1 MRKFSTFLLFALLG
15 MTQAVAQEYDYL
27 PIAREGVK
35 WVNEKVIVNH
45 GDTTRYYY
53 NYEFCGDDSTWQDMI
68 GSDVCKACYYYTG
81 EVLNVNTDSLIA
93 GLDSRRTITTCGR
106 NEPYSNALFEGRL
119 LLQVARFVGMGG
131 DTFLYVFNDETT
143 ASSSSGLFSNTIDYY
158 LICQENTHFPEDS
171 PRLLTRENFLQ
182 VEPIEIE
189 SIPCRRWAILGE
201 QGDTLALLV
210 EGIGFDSRDM
220 GDLLTPFTR
229 QPDHDADYQEWCG
242 LSHVVKDGQIIYKGM
257 RYREGAFTGLDEA
270 VADRTARPLDENYYD
285 LMGRPV
291 GKEVPST
298 PGIYIHNSKKI
309 VVR

>member
-1 MRKFSTFLLFALLG
+1 MRKFSTFLLFAILG
-15 MTQAVAQEYDYL
+15 LGQAMAQDNDSTGYL
-27 PIAREGVK
+27 SVVREGVK

-53 NYEFCGDDSTWQDMI
+53 NYAIKGEDYQSSYITGKSY
-68 GSDVCKACYYYTG
+68 SACYYYVG
-81 EVLNVNTDSLIA
+81 EQLNVERDSLI
-93 GLDSRRTITTCGR
+93 
-106 NEPYSNALFEGRL
+106 
-119 LLQVARFVGMGG
+119 
-131 DTFLYVFNDETT
+131 
-143 ASSSSGLFSNTIDYY
+143 SGLRDK
-158 LICQENTHFPEDS
+158 
-171 PRLLTRENFLQ
+171 
-182 VEPIEIE
+182 
-189 SIPCRRWAILGE
+189 E
-201 QGDTLALLV
+201 QGEILCMRNFALEQVWDEDRGMFIFGTYAADGGSHPIYFFSYPMRCIHHYLYCEYIWCDYLGCEEEITAENLIEVDPVTVEGIECSRIAYLDENGEPLAYIV

-257 RYREGAFTGLDEA
+257 RYREGAFTSIDEA
-270 VADRTARPLDENYYD
+270 VADRTSCPLDENYYD

-298 PGIYIHNSKKI
+298 PGIYIHNGKKI

>member
-1 MRKFSTFLLFALLG
+1 MKSRLLLIILLTFIG
-15 MTQAVAQEYDYL
+15 IPQAMAQEYDYI

-45 GDTTRYYY
+45 GDTTKYYY
-53 NYEFCGDDSTWQDMI
+53 NYEFCGDDSTWRDMI

-81 EVLNVNTDSLIA
+81 EVLDVNTDSLIA

-106 NEPYSNALFEGRL
+106 NYAYQKVLSEGRFL
-119 LLQVARFVGMGG
+119 LRLARYVGAGG

-158 LICQENTHFPEDS
+158 LICQESMSYEDS

-257 RYREGAFTGLDEA
+257 RYREVAFTGIDEA
-270 VADRTARPLDENYYD
+270 VTDRTGRPQDENYYD

-298 PGIYIHNSKKI
+298 PGIYIHNGKKI

>member
-1 MRKFSTFLLFALLG
+1 MKKTLLLLLFAILG
-15 MTQAVAQEYDYL
+15 LGQAMAQDNDSTGYL
-27 PIAREGVK
+27 SVVREGVK

-53 NYEFCGDDSTWQDMI
+53 NYEIKGEDCWTDLAGDIQ
-68 GSDVCKACYYYTG
+68 KACYYFLG
-81 EVLNVNTDSLIA
+81 NQLDVEQDSLIA
-93 GLDSRRTITTCGR
+93 GLRDDLGFEILCIR
-106 NEPYSNALFEGRL
+106 NNALKKVQDEER
-119 LLQVARFVGMGG
+119 GMFIFPTYTDGG
-131 DTFLYVFNDETT
+131 SRTLYD
-143 ASSSSGLFSNTIDYY
+143 FSYPWKCIHYY
-158 LICQENTHFPEDS
+158 LYQCEYYWVEQGHDEEITEENLIE
-171 PRLLTRENFLQ
+171 
-182 VEPIEIE
+182 VEPVMVEGVECFRIAYLDEN
-189 SIPCRRWAILGE
+189 GE
-201 QGDTLALLV
+201 PLAYIV

-257 RYREGAFTGLDEA
+257 RYREGAFTGIDEA
-270 VADRTARPLDENYYD
+270 VADRTGRPQDENYYD

-298 PGIYIHNSKKI
+298 PGIYIHQGQKI